1 VRRTVGVVVLIA
13 LFWLIAARGIGMSLV
28 VPALLERVAPEGSR
42 VEVGSV
48 AGDWRSEV
56 TLRGIEVMGPDLS
69 ASIASVH
76 VRYRLLPLL
85 RRTVEIEFIGIETA
99 TIEVEMTP
107 RSKAERARASPASD
121 RPDDARPASALAALL
136 IGPVLGDWTVE
147 VGRVT
152 VGPMH
157 ARVRGS
163 GGSLELSGS
172 HVSASATLGP
182 DGARLALDSLAGDV
196 LADELPGRLS
206 VSGALADGVLEL
218 GELSFVTSRS
228 SVEGAGT
235 LALVPGASPVERV
248 DFTLA
253 AEPLDLRDLPFALP
267 EHVHEDARVNLEV
280 VATGQADSIVVR
292 AGTRGPGAL
301 LADLSGVVR
310 SNPPRSARAAEG
322 APVVELDLEVSGAD
336 LSGWAPAPF
345 DGTARASVA
354 GAITRFASD
363 TPLRASGTI
372 VHEPDS
378 AGGPSLTGGALRAD
392 FTISRLDGDRS
403 GPASTDSE
411 VSVTLLRS
419 TAASGADGAWDR
431 LGEIEGRTVGPRMDW
446 SVDLAFD
453 SASVRG
459 SGSARSGTSQ
469 ELVVDG
475 VDVRALD
482 LRRVLADLPR
492 TSVHGRI
499 RGRVGRGP
507 TGLDGSMRV
516 TLEPTRIAEL
526 SVDTADVVARFAGDT
541 VEGRLLVHAPDRR
554 LDADYRASLEDS
566 VVHAGLA
573 SFRYVEV
580 ATPSGADTVLVPV
593 VDTVPEREAIPLIDV
608 NGHATARWD
617 VSAARRGGA
626 LRVTIDSSRVRAA
639 ELDGRI
645 TADVDGDRIAGDA
658 ELDVRDGGAGPF
670 RVHARV
676 DALGR
681 SPAVMTGSLDIRA
694 RRPEGQDGNG
704 TDSLVATVTAER
716 AGELDLAAALH
727 AAEGGALVANG
738 SATLA
743 GQSVRSFRIV
753 AGGGFT
759 TPTALLRQATIDTV
773 TLEVSGERDGVGDG
787 DGDGDG
793 WDLVDA
799 RVDLEGLAWRTL
811 VADTVRLDLR
821 SDSGGLRLDTL
832 RVDSNVLTL
841 AGGGA
846 LPRGGGSAP
855 GRVDVTARLHDLDP
869 VRRILDAQVLA
880 ADSGQVIVT
889 ATGNLDSLSLVT
901 SGYLRAVVSDAV
913 GLSGVDVEATALL
926 EPPFADL
933 GGLVSGTLDLSLD
946 RLVIGDTDI
955 REMTLHADGG
965 PDSVAVET
973 SALVDDLRR
982 GTLAMLVDPRPDQ
995 RTARIETFDLQLD
1008 EDQWALAGPA
1018 VLSYRDGYSVASFML
1033 RAGEQEIE
1041 VDGGLGAGG
1050 ALDLRIEMD
1059 STDIGT
1065 VSDLV
1070 GLDGLDGWIGGSIQ
1084 LEGTRS
1090 RPEGTVDIAGA
1101 FHRTEGRPAP
1111 ARIRLRSDGRS
1122 VQADVDLVGPGD
1134 AGGHLSVDGTI
1145 PLPDDDGDGAAGD
1158 SGAAGRPP
1166 LELTATADSFDVA
1179 WALPFIDSDVL
1190 AELEGRLEGALTITG
1205 SGRDPRFDGSMRIR
1219 DGGARLPSLGVEWE
1233 RISGVA
1239 RGQGAELALDSLRVV
1254 SGSGELRVAGTVTLS
1269 EGTPLDLDAELDGF
1283 EAIDDSRYRATASGE
1298 VHVGGTA
1305 AEPVLEGRLQIESLD
1320 LFLDEQDGGDGLR
1333 DVALTEEDLRML
1345 RDRFGY
1351 VPDQEPPSTP
1361 FAERLTATLAVEL
1374 GRDSWLRK
1382 DVSPEMAIAFTG
1394 DIDVE
1399 LRPGEEPD
1407 LQGSVEP
1414 IAGRGFVEQFGRR
1427 FDVREGTVTF
1437 DGPPSAVRLDLS
1449 AEYAIP
1455 SHDNPDAAEA
1465 TIVLD
1470 IEGTRDSLSLSLSS
1484 EPPMENADIVS
1495 YIATGRPASGS
1506 LSIGEGDGD
1515 GGLVDAGA
1523 GLAVGQI
1530 VGAIE
1535 GAAAQSIGLDVVE
1548 IRREGL
1554 RQATVVAGKYV
1565 SPRVYIGFATPVTLQ
1580 EGDGSALEGE
1590 GESEVEVELEALR
1603 WLLINIEG
1611 SGSALRFFLR
1621 GRYAY

>member
-1 VRRTVGVVVLIA
+1 
-13 LFWLIAARGIGMSLV
+13 
-28 VPALLERVAPEGSR
+28 
-42 VEVGSV
+42 V

-56 TLRGIEVMGPDLS
+56 TLRGLEVIGPELT

-85 RRTVEIEFIGIETA
+85 RRTVEIERIGIGTA
-99 TIEVEMTP
+99 TIDLEMTS
-107 RSKAERARASPASD
+107 RSKAEHAGTSPSSKP
-121 RPDDARPASALAALL
+121 PDDALPGSALAALL
-136 IGPVLGDWTVE
+136 IGPVLGDWTVD

-152 VGPMH
+152 IGPAH

-163 GGSLELSGS
+163 GGSLELSGA

-206 VSGALADGVLEL
+206 VAGALADGVLEV

-228 SVEGAGT
+228 NVEGAGT
-235 LALVPGASPVERV
+235 LALVPGASPVDRV

-267 EHVHEDARVNLEV
+267 EEIHEDPRVNLELA
-280 VATGQADSIVVR
+280 ATGRADSIVVR
-292 AGTRGPGAL
+292 AGTRGPGAV

-310 SNPPRSARAAEG
+310 STPPPGSARAAEG
-322 APVVELDLEVSGAD
+322 APVAEFDLEVSGAD

-354 GAITRFASD
+354 GAIARFASD
-363 TPLRASGTI
+363 SPLRASGTI

-378 AGGPSLTGGALRAD
+378 ADGPALTAGALRAD
-392 FTISRLDGDRS
+392 FTISRRDGDRS
-403 GPASTDSE
+403 GRASTDSE

-419 TAASGADGAWDR
+419 TATSGADGAWDR
-431 LGEIEGRTVGPRMDW
+431 LGEVEGRTVGPRVDW
-446 SVDLAFD
+446 SIDLALD

-482 LRRVLADLPR
+482 LRSVLADLPR
-492 TSVHGRI
+492 TSVHGQI

-507 TGLDGSMRV
+507 TGLDGSMHV
-516 TLEPTRIAEL
+516 ALEPTRIAEL

-541 VEGRLLVHAPDRR
+541 VEGQLLVHAPDRR

-566 VVHAGLA
+566 VVHAGLS

-580 ATPSGADTVLVPV
+580 GTPRGADAAPVPELDTVRAPEADTVRAPEADTVRAPE
-593 VDTVPEREAIPLIDV
+593 VDTVPVPEAVPLIDV

-626 LRVTIDSSRVRAA
+626 LRVTIDSSQVRAA
-639 ELDGRI
+639 GLDGRI
-645 TADVDGDRIAGDA
+645 TADVDGDRITGGA
-658 ELDVRDGGAGPF
+658 ELDVRGGGATPL
-670 RVHARV
+670 RLSARL

-681 SPAVMTGSLDIRA
+681 SAAVMTGSLDIRA
-694 RRPEGQDGNG
+694 RRPAGQDANG
-704 TDSLVATVTAER
+704 VDSLVATVTAER

-727 AAEGGALVANG
+727 AAEGGTLVANG
-738 SATLA
+738 SATLS
-743 GQSVRSFRIV
+743 GQSVRSFQLV

-759 TPTALLRQATIDTV
+759 TPTALLRQAAIDTV
-773 TLEVSGERDGVGDG
+773 ALEVSGERDADG
-787 DGDGDG
+787 GGGGGGDG

-799 RVDLEGLAWRTL
+799 RVALKGLAWRTL
-811 VADTVRLDLR
+811 VADTVRLDLLFDP
-821 SDSGGLRLDTL
+821 SGLRLDTL

-846 LPRGGGSAP
+846 LPRGGGSAA

-869 VRRILDAQVLA
+869 VRRILDAQVLT
-880 ADSGQVIVT
+880 ADSGQVVAT

-901 SGYLRAVVSDAV
+901 SGYLRAVVSDPV

-926 EPPFADL
+926 QPPFAEL

-946 RLVIGDTDI
+946 RIVIGDTDI
-955 REMTLHADGG
+955 REVTLHADGG

-973 SALVDDLRR
+973 SAFVDDLRR
-982 GTLAMLVDPRPDQ
+982 GTLAVLVDPRPDQ

-1041 VDGGLGAGG
+1041 VDGGLGAAG

-1084 LEGTRS
+1084 LEGTGS
-1090 RPEGTVDIAGA
+1090 RPEGTVDIEGA
-1101 FHRTEGRPAP
+1101 FHRTDGRPAP
-1111 ARIRLRSDGRS
+1111 ARIRLESDGRS
-1122 VQADVDLVGPGD
+1122 VQTDVDLVGPGD
-1134 AGGHLSVDGTI
+1134 AGGQLSVDGTI
-1145 PLPDDDGDGAAGD
+1145 PLPDDGADGAAGD
-1158 SGAAGRPP
+1158 SGAAGGPP

-1179 WALPFIDSDVL
+1179 WALPFVDSDVL

-1219 DGGARLPSLGVEWE
+1219 DAGARLPSLGVEWE
-1233 RISGVA
+1233 QISGVA

-1283 EAIDDSRYRATASGE
+1283 EAIDDTRYRATASGE

-1305 AEPVLEGRLQIESLD
+1305 AAPVLDGRLQIESLD
-1320 LFLDEQDGGDGLR
+1320 LILDEQAGGDGLR
-1333 DVALTEEDLRML
+1333 DVPLTEEDLRML

-1351 VPDQEPPSTP
+1351 ILDQEPPSTP

-1399 LRPGEEPD
+1399 LRPGEEPA

-1506 LSIGEGDGD
+1506 LSVGQGDGD